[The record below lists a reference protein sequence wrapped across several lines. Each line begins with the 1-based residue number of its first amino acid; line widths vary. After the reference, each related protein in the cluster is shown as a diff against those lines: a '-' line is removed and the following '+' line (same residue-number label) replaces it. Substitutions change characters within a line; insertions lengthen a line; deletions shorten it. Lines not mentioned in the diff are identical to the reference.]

1 MRLRTRRRYTLD
13 DDGSFLKIATAKKLL
28 VVVVSVVR
36 SLYFF
41 SLSLS
46 LDLGSHTQ
54 TTRRLVTISRFR
66 YYYTDIYY
74 LQERDRESIEGRTSL
89 LRDHRS
95 GMQLRKQKTEKKRPK

>member
-1 MRLRTRRRYTLD
+1 MRLRTRRRYTL
-13 DDGSFLKIATAKKLL
+13 DDGSFLKIATAKKLD
-28 VVVVSVVR
+28 VVFVVR

-74 LQERDRESIEGRTSL
+74 SKRKSI
-89 LRDHRS
+89 
-95 GMQLRKQKTEKKRPK
+95 